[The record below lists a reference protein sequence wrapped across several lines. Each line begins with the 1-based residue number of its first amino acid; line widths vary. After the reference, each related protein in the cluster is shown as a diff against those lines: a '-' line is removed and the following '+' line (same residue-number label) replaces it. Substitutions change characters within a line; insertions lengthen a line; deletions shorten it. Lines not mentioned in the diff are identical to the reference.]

1 MKKKNELIKLCAVF
15 RNNLV
20 ICHIITIA
28 FFLKCKLCQTYNN
41 RCSCIN
47 SCNRYV
53 TGGKKNLS
61 IRRKNLSSR
70 INEKDLRNLKGN
82 CGEKTMNPINE
93 KPPNLVGPE
102 KNPKTVSALNFLVSG
117 STLRKS

>member
-1 MKKKNELIKLCAVF
+1 MEKKNELIRLCAVS
-15 RNNLV
+15 RDNLV
-20 ICHIITIA
+20 TCHVITIA
-28 FFLKCKLCQTYNN
+28 FLLERKLCQAYNN

-47 SCNRYV
+47 SCSRYA

-61 IRRKNLSSR
+61 VRRKNLSSR
-70 INEKDLRNLKGN
+70 INEKALRNLEGN
-82 CGEKTMNPINE
+82 CGEKTMNSINE

>member
-1 MKKKNELIKLCAVF
+1 MEKKNELIRLYAVS
-15 RNNLV
+15 RDNLV
-20 ICHIITIA
+20 TYHVITIA
-28 FFLKCKLCQTYNN
+28 FLLEHKLCRAYNN
-41 RCSCIN
+41 
-47 SCNRYV
+47 

-70 INEKDLRNLKGN
+70 INEKALRNLEGN